1 MFRRGRRRKPRVQ
14 WLPVPGTLL
23 DQTGNA
29 PTVSA
34 TENPG
39 VIEFIVDTQADVP
52 QTVGAPMV
60 VDNPTTETVAG
71 APLSVYQTLALNQ
84 TEQFGYRLRR
94 IVGDIAVSAATLN
107 TQANTPVAGVLC
119 TAGISVARCDDTT
132 GLLIGG
138 VRDQNIIQNN
148 ADPFIWRRTWLLGTG
163 NQADAQRT
171 LAAISRFPRTN
182 ADYGSKW
189 SAGVDQKTAR
199 RIGPE
204 ERLFFFLTVEQL
216 PINNTATN
224 GVNITDDNVRV
235 YCLFDYRVLAS
246 VFTSAG
252 NRRNASR

>member
-1 MFRRGRRRKPRVQ
+1 MRFRRRRKPRVQ

-23 DQTGNA
+23 DQTGAA
-29 PTVSA
+29 PTVLT

-39 VIEFIVDTQADVP
+39 AIEFIVDSQADVP

-60 VDNPTTETVAG
+60 VDNPTSETIAG
-71 APLSVYQTLALNQ
+71 TTIGVYQSLALNQ

-94 IVGDIAVSAATLN
+94 VVGDICVACATLN
-107 TQANTPVAGVLC
+107 TQANNPVPGVLV
-119 TAGISVARCDDTT
+119 TAAIAVARVDDNT
-132 GLLIGG
+132 GLLVSG
-138 VRDQNIIQNN
+138 VRDTNVIQNV
-148 ADPFIWRRTWLLGTG
+148 ADPWLWRRSWALGSG

-182 ADYGSKW
+182 ADYGTKW
-189 SAGVDQKTAR
+189 AQGVDQKTAR

-204 ERLFFFLTVEQL
+204 ERLFFYLTVEQL
-216 PINNTATN
+216 PLNNTATN
-224 GVNITDDNVRV
+224 APNIADDSVRV
-235 YCLFDYRVLAS
+235 YCLFDYRVLAT